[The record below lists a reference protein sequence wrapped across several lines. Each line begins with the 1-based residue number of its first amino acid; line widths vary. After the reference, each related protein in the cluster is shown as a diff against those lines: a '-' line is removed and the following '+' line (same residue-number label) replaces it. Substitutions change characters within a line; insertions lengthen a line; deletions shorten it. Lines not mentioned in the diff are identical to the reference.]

1 MSFYNLRKNIF
12 FVVSLFIL
20 CLFSQCES
28 KKTEDFKVN
37 NEFTKYISAF
47 TSDIISNQSSIV
59 IEFSPATSQKIN
71 HSITDHLFEFSPSIK
86 GLIEWEGDS
95 KIVFTPHNL
104 AAGTHYNVKFH
115 LNKLVPVDKGLETFT
130 FNFKT
135 ISPNLIFSE
144 TSIKPLSDESLTWN
158 LLSSKILTSDYIDAN
173 LLEDNVQVIINDRPY
188 PVVWRHTNNNRV
200 HYLDVDS
207 LERRA
212 NKQEVQIRW
221 SGHSMGMPNEGVE
234 TLHLAS
240 LESFKLLKTN
250 VSQGAQQYI
259 SLFFSDP
266 LDKNQDLRGLIK
278 LANSDD
284 LSFEIQNNEI
294 KVFPKTKQSGSSLL
308 ELNSSIK
315 NINGFNFPTA
325 ETVEVFFESIKPQV
339 QLLGKGVIIPESDG
353 ILFPFQ
359 TVNLAGVI
367 IEIIEVFDNN
377 VFYFLQLNDFNGA
390 NDLSRVGRVVYKD
403 ILSLGD
409 EIGINMWQKYSIDIS
424 SLIKTKPG
432 AIYRVRLS
440 AAPSQS
446 LYGCIDES
454 FKDYGFNFE
463 PVNYEGNSNSYYN
476 GNFYNYNY
484 NYNDGFLWKE
494 TENPCHISYYL
505 RNQHSVI
512 RNIMSSP
519 FGIIAKKNGADKF
532 DISVTD
538 LKTAKAIKGATVK
551 LLNFQNQEI
560 VAGKT
565 NSDGFIVLKTN
576 DKPYLI
582 EIKNKQSIGY
592 LKVDDGA
599 ALSLSMFDVSGYDM
613 NKGIKG
619 FIYGERDIWRP
630 GDSLYLS
637 FILEDKM
644 NKVPHGHPIKFKL
657 YDPQNVLVSSVL
669 LKRDHKTIYD
679 FRTNTDTEALTG
691 NYSAKIS
698 IGNSTFT
705 KSLKV
710 ETIKPNRLKV
720 LLTFPDHLIRNNTNN
735 LGNLKVNWLHGAIAK
750 NLSASIDFSLEQT
763 KTLFDGFKQYSFD
776 DIAKN
781 ISYPTNRVFSG
792 TIDSLGEAII
802 PTELNIL
809 AQAPGMLNA
818 IFETKVFETGGNFS
832 TNYTSIPFSPYDSYV
847 GMMIPKGNGW
857 RDALK
862 TNVEYSIPIVTVDKE
877 GDPVSKSNIKVEI
890 FKVSWRWWWES
901 RNSSEL
907 GSYVNNSHNN
917 LIYTTNSS
925 TKDGY
930 GKCNIKFKNNEYGRF
945 YIRITDL
952 ESNHSTGE
960 ICFVDW
966 PYNDGSAVN
975 SDAANMLLF
984 STDKD
989 LYVTGDIITV
999 NFKSSKGG
1007 KALVTLESG
1016 ADILDKF
1023 WIDTDDLETSFSF
1036 KSTKKMSPNIYIG
1049 VHYIQNHN
1057 ATSNDLPI
1065 RMYGVQ
1071 RVKVTNP
1078 NTLLKPL
1085 IEAPLSVEPES
1096 NFEVSITESSGK
1108 EMEYTLAIV
1117 DEGLLDISNFKTPNP
1132 RNYFYSQEALGVKTW
1147 DMYDYVM
1154 SAFSGKMTSLLATGG
1169 DGSLKSKKGKKPNRF
1184 KPVVKFLGPFILKP
1198 DESQSHTLQINNYV
1212 GAVKVMVVAAKH
1224 ASYGSTSHII
1234 KVKKPLMVLATA
1246 PRILGN
1252 NEIFTLPVTI
1262 FNMDEKK
1269 KSVKVELL
1277 TNEYIKVDGE
1287 TIKYLDFESSGDKM
1301 LSFNLQTTPL
1311 NGYASIKVRVSSGQ
1325 DFAEHSIDIETR
1337 NPSKLINQSFEAFVE
1352 SGKVWEH
1359 PLDVFGSSGT
1369 NNTSIEIST
1378 IPPLGLDKR
1387 LSYLIRYPHGC
1398 IEQTTSS
1405 VFPQLVLENLTE
1417 LSAEQ
1422 KINIRENINSSI
1434 KKIKRFQ
1441 LNSGGFSYWE
1451 GNSYISD
1458 WGTTY
1463 AGHFLI
1469 KAKEYGYFVSDH
1481 VFNNWLSYQKNT
1493 ANTWSVSA
1501 NYHNL
1506 GAIKSQAYRLFSLAL
1521 AGSSE
1526 IGAMNRLKEIKHL
1539 PSTVKALLAASYYL
1553 NGQTSIAGR
1562 LANTIDLDKLE
1573 DESKFGYNYGSSER
1587 DQALIIFCLSE
1598 MGMQKELNNLV
1609 RTISEKMNS
1618 SMWMSTQST
1627 AVSLVAISNYVGD
1640 QSAYNF
1646 AYNCETPLNGIEEIS
1661 SNKAISILNYTIDS
1675 SANIKLENTHE
1686 KALFIKLVQS
1696 GIPLNKKVPSSNSK
1710 LDVLLNYYD
1719 INGKIID
1726 PSLLQQGTDFKCEV
1740 TITNPGSYG
1749 DYRDLALSQLF
1760 PAAWEILNP
1769 RLIGSAKNN
1778 QAYTHQDIRDDKV
1791 LTYFDL
1797 PAKTT
1802 KTFTINLNASYLG
1815 EFFMPSI
1822 QCEAMYDNKV
1832 NANLGGGW
1840 IKVIP

>member
-1 MSFYNLRKNIF
+1 MTLFNFRKITV
-12 FVVSLFIL
+12 FVQVLFIL
-20 CLFSQCES
+20 SLFSNCGT
-28 KKTEDFKVN
+28 KNTEVYEVN

-59 IEFSPATSQKIN
+59 IEFSSTTSQKIN
-71 HSITDHLFEFSPSIK
+71 QTITDHLFEFSPSVN
-86 GLIEWEGDS
+86 GVVEWEGDS
-95 KIVFTPHNL
+95 KIIFTPHSL
-104 AAGTHYNVKFH
+104 APGTHYNVKFH
-115 LNKLVPVDKGLETFT
+115 LNKLIPVVKGLETFT

-135 ISPNLIFSE
+135 ISPNLIFKES
-144 TSIKPLSDESLTWN
+144 SIKPLSDESLIWN
-158 LLSSKILTSDYIDAN
+158 LLSTKILTSDYIDAS
-173 LLEDNVQVIINDRPY
+173 LIEENVQVTINDRVY
-188 PVVWRHTNNNRV
+188 PVTWRHTNNNRV
-200 HYLDVDS
+200 HYLDLDS
-207 LERRA
+207 LERLA
-212 NKQEVQIRW
+212 IKQEVQIRW
-221 SGHSMGMPNEGVE
+221 SGQSMGMPNDGVE
-234 TLHLAS
+234 TLFLPS
-240 LESFKLLKTN
+240 LESFKLLKTI

-266 LDKNQDLRGLIK
+266 IEKDQDLRGLIN
-278 LANSDD
+278 LGGSDD

-294 KVFPKTKQSGSSLL
+294 KVFPKTKQTGSALL
-308 ELNSSIK
+308 ELNTSIR
-315 NINGFNFPTA
+315 NINGFNFPKA

-359 TVNLAGVI
+359 TVNLTGVI

-377 VFYFLQLNDFNGA
+377 VFYFLQRNNFNGA
-390 NDLSRVGRVVYKD
+390 NDLSRVGRIVYKD
-403 ILSLGD
+403 ILNLGD
-409 EIGINMWQKYSIDIS
+409 DVAINKWQKYSVDIA
-424 SLIKTKPG
+424 SLIQTKPG
-432 AIYRVRLS
+432 AIYRVRLN

-454 FKDYGFNFE
+454 FKDLGFNFE
-463 PVNYEGNSNSYYN
+463 PVNYEGSSNSYYN
-476 GNFYNYNY
+476 EGFYNYNY
-484 NYNDGFLWKE
+484 NYNDGFSWQE
-494 TENPCHISYYL
+494 RDNPCHISYYL
-505 RNQHSVI
+505 RNNRSVI

-532 DISVTD
+532 DITVTD
-538 LKTAKAIKGATVK
+538 LKSAQAVKGASVR

-560 VAGKT
+560 VTGET
-565 NSDGFIVLKTN
+565 DSDGFIELNTT

-582 EIKNKQSIGY
+582 EIKNKKSIGY
-592 LKVDDGA
+592 LKLDDGA

-637 FILEDKM
+637 FILEDKL

-657 YDPQNVLVSSVL
+657 YDPQNVLVRSVL
-669 LKRDHKTIYD
+669 LKRNYKNIYD
-679 FRTNTDTEALTG
+679 FRTNTDSEALTG

-720 LLTFPDHLIRNNTNN
+720 LLTFPDNLISNNTNN
-735 LGNLKVNWLHGAIAK
+735 LGKLKVNWLHGAIAK
-750 NLSASIDFSLEQT
+750 NLKASIDFSLVQT
-763 KTLFDGFKQYSFD
+763 KTLFDGFNQYSFD

-781 ISYPTNRVFSG
+781 ISYPTNIVFSG
-792 TIDSLGEAII
+792 SIDSLGEAII
-802 PTELNIL
+802 PTNLNIL
-809 AQAPGMLNA
+809 SQAPGMLNA
-818 IFETKVFETGGNFS
+818 VFETKVFETGGNFS

-847 GMMIPKGNGW
+847 GMIIPKGDGW

-862 TNVEYSIPIVTVDKE
+862 TNVLYKFPIATVDKD
-877 GDPVSKSNIKVEI
+877 GNPVSKSNLTVEV

-901 RNSSEL
+901 RNSNEL

-917 LIYTTNSS
+917 LIYSTTSS
-925 TKDGY
+925 TTDGY
-930 GKCNIKFKNNEYGRF
+930 GQCEIKFNENTYGRF
-945 YIRITDL
+945 FVRVTDP
-952 ESNHSTGE
+952 ESNHSTGK

-989 LYVTGDIITV
+989 LYVTDDVITV

-1007 KALVTLESG
+1007 KALITLESG
-1016 ADILDKF
+1016 AELLDKF
-1023 WIDTDDLETSFSF
+1023 WVDTDDLETSFSF
-1036 KSTKKMSPNIYIG
+1036 KSTKEMAPNIYIG

-1071 RVKVTNP
+1071 RVKVTDP

-1085 IEAPLSVEPES
+1085 IDAPLTIEPETD
-1096 NFEVSITESSGK
+1096 FEISITETSGK
-1108 EMEYTLAIV
+1108 EMEYTLAVV
-1117 DEGLLDISNFKTPNP
+1117 DEGLLDITNFKTPTP

-1169 DGSLKSKKGKKPNRF
+1169 DGSLKSKNGKKPNRF
-1184 KPVVKFLGPFILKP
+1184 KPVVKFLGPFTLESG
-1198 DESQSHTLQINNYV
+1198 ESQSHTLQINNYI
-1212 GAVKVMVVAAKH
+1212 GAVKVMVVAAKD
-1224 ASYGSTSHII
+1224 ASYGSTSHIV

-1252 NEIFTLPVTI
+1252 NEVFTLPVTI

-1269 KSVKVELL
+1269 KHVKVELL
-1277 TNEYIKVDGE
+1277 TNEYLKVDGE
-1287 TIKYLDFESSGDKM
+1287 TVKYLDFDNSGDKM
-1301 LSFNLQTTPL
+1301 LSFILKTTPL
-1311 NGYASIKVRVSSGQ
+1311 TGFASIKVRVSSGK

-1337 NPSKLINQSFEAFVE
+1337 NPSKLINQSFESFVE
-1352 SGKVWEH
+1352 SGESWIH
-1359 PLDVFGSSGT
+1359 PLAVFGSSGT
-1369 NNTSIEIST
+1369 NNTSIEVST

-1387 LSYLIRYPHGC
+1387 LNYLIQYPHGC

-1417 LSAEQ
+1417 LSTEQ
-1422 KINIRENINSSI
+1422 KTNIREHINSAI

-1441 LNSGGFSYWE
+1441 ISSGAFSYWE
-1451 GNSYISD
+1451 GSSYVSD

-1469 KAKEYGYFVSDH
+1469 KAKEAGYFVSDH
-1481 VFNNWLSYQKNT
+1481 VFNNWLIYQKNT
-1493 ANTWSVSA
+1493 ANSWSVSD

-1521 AGSSE
+1521 AGNSE
-1526 IGAMNRLKEIKHL
+1526 IGAMNRFKEIKHL

-1553 NGQTSIAGR
+1553 NGQTSIAAR
-1562 LANTIDLDKLE
+1562 LANTIDLEKLE
-1573 DESKFGYNYGSSER
+1573 DESKFGYNYGSTER
-1587 DQALIIFCLSE
+1587 DHALIISCFSE
-1598 MGMQKELNNLV
+1598 MKMQNKLEDLV
-1609 RTISEKMNS
+1609 RKLSRKMNS
-1618 SMWMSTQST
+1618 NMWMSTQST

-1640 QSAYNF
+1640 ESAYNF
-1646 AYNCETPLNGIEEIS
+1646 AYNCETPLDGMEGIS
-1661 SNKAISILNYTIDS
+1661 SNKAISILNYAIDS
-1675 SANIKLENTHE
+1675 STPIKIENTHN
-1686 KALFIKLVQS
+1686 KSLFIKLVQS
-1696 GIPLNKKVPSSNSK
+1696 GIPLNQKVPSSNSQ
-1710 LDVLLNYYD
+1710 LDVIVNYYD
-1719 INGKIID
+1719 MLGNIID
-1726 PSLLQQGTDFKCEV
+1726 PSILQQGTDFKCEV
-1740 TITNPGSYG
+1740 TVTNPGSYG

-1769 RLIGSAKNN
+1769 RIMGSTNNN
-1778 QAYTHQDIRDDKV
+1778 QVFTHQDIRDDKV

-1797 PAKTT
+1797 PAQTT
-1802 KTFTINLNASYLG
+1802 KTFAINLNASYLG
-1815 EFFMPSI
+1815 KFFMPSI

-1840 IKVIP
+1840 INVIP